1 MELFTFNI
9 NILNILLNVFFK
21 IVKSIEKIS
30 NISIIVIEGG
40 EIYVRV
46 NR

>member
-30 NISIIVIEGG
+30 NISIIVIEGV

-46 NR
+46 NC